1 MGRMA
6 HEILPRPSRTFESNA
21 VHDRRDALSVL
32 TPGDSRSGRLGWGA
46 GLRSCRREGLKS
58 KRVAILHGEPAM
70 TLDAVTDAVRRLE
83 QRLRTEFGVAALYVF
98 GSVAR
103 GEARHDSDIDVL
115 VEFDGPAT
123 FARFMDL
130 KALLEDTLGTQVDLV
145 TRAALRSQLKPRIE
159 AEARRVA

>member
-1 MGRMA
+1 
-6 HEILPRPSRTFESNA
+6 
-21 VHDRRDALSVL
+21 
-32 TPGDSRSGRLGWGA
+32 
-46 GLRSCRREGLKS
+46 
-58 KRVAILHGEPAM
+58 M

-115 VEFDGPAT
+115 VEFDGPVT

-130 KALLEDTLGTQVDLV
+130 KALLEDTLGAQVDLV

>member
-1 MGRMA
+1 
-6 HEILPRPSRTFESNA
+6 
-21 VHDRRDALSVL
+21 
-32 TPGDSRSGRLGWGA
+32 
-46 GLRSCRREGLKS
+46 
-58 KRVAILHGEPAM
+58 M
-70 TLDAVTDAVRRLE
+70 TLDAVTNAVQRLE
-83 QRLRTEFGVAALYVF
+83 YRLRTEFGVAALYVF

-103 GEARHDSDIDVL
+103 GEARLGSDVDVL

-130 KALLEDTLGTQVDLV
+130 KALLEDTLSARVDLV

>member
-1 MGRMA
+1 MVAAKGARVTSA
-6 HEILPRPSRTFESNA
+6 GQALWADVDRVEAAILPVDSLMTLEAVTNA
-21 VHDRRDALSVL
+21 VQ
-32 TPGDSRSGRLGWGA
+32 
-46 GLRSCRREGLKS
+46 
-58 KRVAILHGEPAM
+58 
-70 TLDAVTDAVRRLE
+70 RLE
-83 QRLRTEFGVAALYVF
+83 SRLRTEFGVAALYVF

-103 GEARHDSDIDVL
+103 GEARFDSDVDVF

-130 KALLEDTLGTQVDLV
+130 KALLEDTLSARVDLV